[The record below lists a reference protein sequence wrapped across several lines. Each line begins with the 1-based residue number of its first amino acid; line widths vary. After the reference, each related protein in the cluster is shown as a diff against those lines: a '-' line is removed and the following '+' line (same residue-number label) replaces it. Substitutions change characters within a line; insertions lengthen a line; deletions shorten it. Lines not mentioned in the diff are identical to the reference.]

1 MQTSTITDTITSVV
15 EITPTVSLPAVQANT
30 LAQLLN
36 KLQEQNIPEAD
47 RSFSQTRATT
57 SEKPERLDSFETLKG
72 YLNRIKTGKPP
83 FKRPSLRNKVTTG
96 EDQKNQ
102 EEKEEKEEQEVEVE
116 TPSNNYRANL
126 FGRRNLLKEKISS
139 SIYRTQMPSVEA
151 SVEASI
157 VPSPTEVSAAP
168 TVSEVSPSEESP
180 SLVVNVASSV
190 RVEGGKEPEPELRT
204 SVVTL
209 YLSGSVPGVFST
221 SLQTVI
227 LPSEGESQ
235 RYRREAVQ
243 ILPTRTKEAPE
254 ITESYWDLIESSLN
268 SLGGDTGSERITITI
283 TRTLYQEVAASV
295 SSLC

>member
-1 MQTSTITDTITSVV
+1 MQTSTITDTITSLV
-15 EITPTVSLPAVQANT
+15 EITPSVTLPAVQANT

-47 RSFSQTRATT
+47 RSFAQTRTTT

-72 YLNRIKTGKPP
+72 YLNRIKTRKPP
-83 FKRPSLRNKVTTG
+83 FKRPSLVLNKVTTE
-96 EDQKNQ
+96 EDQKD
-102 EEKEEKEEQEVEVE
+102 EKEKEVEVQ
-116 TPSNNYRANL
+116 TQHNYRANL

-139 SIYRTQMPSVEA
+139 SIYRTHQPSIEP
-151 SVEASI
+151 SI
-157 VPSPTEVSAAP
+157 EPSLEPSLEPSPTEVSPAP
-168 TVSEVSPSEESP
+168 TVTGSP

-190 RVEGGKEPEPELRT
+190 RVEEGKEPEPEVRT

-235 RYRREAVQ
+235 RYRREAVEIQ
-243 ILPTRTKEAPE
+243 PTRSLEAPE
-254 ITESYWDLIESSLN
+254 MTESYWDLIESSLN
-268 SLGGDTGSERITITI
+268 SLGGDSDSERVTVTI
-283 TRTLYQEVAASV
+283 TRTLYQA
-295 SSLC
+295 SLC